1 MKRQIDNPSPEME
14 QAEQDQDH
22 EDDDVLFV
30 VSECVET
37 KVVLRFILSII
48 AFHPEEGKPI

>member
-1 MKRQIDNPSPEME
+1 ME

-37 KVVLRFILSII
+37 KVVLRFI
-48 AFHPEEGKPI
+48 FKYHCFPPRRGKADIKHSR